1 MTPNSTQ
8 KRITHIVA
16 TIFHVPADT
25 ITPETS
31 PQTVPAWDSVEH
43 LNMILALEQEFRV
56 TFEPEEIE
64 QLTSVAAIDQV
75 ISKKQI
81 EQ

>member
-1 MTPNSTQ
+1 VTSATQ
-8 KRITHIVA
+8 ERITQIVA
-16 TIFHVPADT
+16 SIFHLPAGS

-43 LNMILALEQEFRV
+43 LNLILALEQEFQI
-56 TFEPEEIE
+56 TFEPEDIE
-64 QLTSVAAIDQV
+64 QLTSVAAIEQV
-75 ISKKQI
+75 VAKKQA